1 MRNYKNKT
9 YWGTMP
15 KETYLEAANVVM
27 AGSSLRKAANKHG
40 LNSMT
45 LQRFYTKMKSTSD
58 GK

>member
-1 MRNYKNKT
+1 
-9 YWGTMP
+9 MP